1 MSITES
7 EIAGFGV
14 GALLLAAS
22 IAAPRIDAFIARAQ
36 RRSLRL
42 CEECGGV
49 QRLPCKKC
57 RGRGQERVAFS
68 SPWAKSE
75 AAPACGACN
84 GRGQIPCSS
93 CSKL

>member
-36 RRSLRL
+36 RRSVCRLDVVELMPASFGSRL
-42 CEECGGV
+42 C
-49 QRLPCKKC
+49 QAL
-57 RGRGQERVAFS
+57 
-68 SPWAKSE
+68 
-75 AAPACGACN
+75 
-84 GRGQIPCSS
+84 
-93 CSKL
+93 L